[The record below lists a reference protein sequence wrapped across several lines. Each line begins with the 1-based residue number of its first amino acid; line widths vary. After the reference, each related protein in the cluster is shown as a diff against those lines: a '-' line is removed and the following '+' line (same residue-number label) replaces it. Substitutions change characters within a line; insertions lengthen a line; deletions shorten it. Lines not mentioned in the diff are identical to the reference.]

1 MTSDTERLLDATGW
15 QILVALQS
23 DARISY
29 SELGQH
35 VGLIAPA
42 VRERIRK
49 FEEAGIITG
58 YHATVNRRLVGL
70 PVSAIIRMGLH
81 ASESSAATIAA
92 LDSIEEVLECARV
105 MGTDTL
111 ILKVGATS
119 IEHLEKLI
127 DRLLVYGPLTSA
139 MVLSTPIERRNVTQ
153 AITMQAQTEA

>member
-1 MTSDTERLLDATGW
+1 MTSDIERLLDATGW

-35 VGLIAPA
+35 VGLTAPA

-70 PVSAIIRMGLH
+70 PVSAIIRLGLH

-92 LDSIEEVLECARV
+92 LHSIEEVLECARV

-139 MVLSTPIERRNVTQ
+139 MVLSTPIERRTVTQ
-153 AITMQAQTEA
+153 AITRQAQTET